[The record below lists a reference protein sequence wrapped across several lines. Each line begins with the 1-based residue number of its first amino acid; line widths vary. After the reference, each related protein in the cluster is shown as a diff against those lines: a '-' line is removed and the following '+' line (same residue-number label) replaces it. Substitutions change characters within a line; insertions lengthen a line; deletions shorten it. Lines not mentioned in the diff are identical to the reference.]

1 MESVNYSQSD
11 TILLLRVEDLANL
24 KALDVSFFTND
35 SQFYTVFKRPGKQK
49 NVTGIH
55 MLNITEVL
63 TDWVSS
69 SCILTNM
76 LSGIQ

>member
-11 TILLLRVEDLANL
+11 TILVSRVEDLANL

-49 NVTGIH
+49 KRDTYSYVKYNGSVNR
-55 MLNITEVL
+55 LAVVKLYSN
-63 TDWVSS
+63 
-69 SCILTNM
+69 
-76 LSGIQ
+76 

>member
-11 TILLLRVEDLANL
+11 TILVSRVEDLANL

-35 SQFYTVFKRPGKQK
+35 SQFYTVFKRLVSKK

-63 TDWVSS
+63 TDWLSS

>member
-1 MESVNYSQSD
+1 MESVNYSQCD
-11 TILLLRVEDLANL
+11 TILLSRVEDLANL

-35 SQFYTVFKRPGKQK
+35 SQFYTVFKGLGKQK
-49 NVTGIH
+49 YVTGIH

-76 LSGIQ
+76 LSDIQ

>member
-11 TILLLRVEDLANL
+11 TILLSRVDDLASV

-35 SQFYTVFKRPGKQK
+35 SQFYTVFKRLGKQE

-55 MLNITEVL
+55 MLNITEML
-63 TDWVSS
+63 TDWLSS